1 MGQFIL
7 QHTGP
12 YRSAVLNCYY
22 PTPPCSFFLRSLVH
36 FTHPTPPHLPRTP
49 FSLLPTRTLKLK
61 ECLKVETIVAFRH
74 AEIYGA
80 EGRGF
85 GGFRAAIRLLLL
97 VVLPRC
103 EIGPGGEPQHP
114 DIVASWLASVAAT
127 VSAGTPPSPH
137 GQGIAELYCLPP
149 PS

>member
-1 MGQFIL
+1 MHWFVYGCVRVGQFCNTQVHI
-7 QHTGP
+7 QR
-12 YRSAVLNCYY
+12 RS
-22 PTPPCSFFLRSLVH
+22 CSFFLRNQLFH
-36 FTHPTPPHLPRTP
+36 FTHPTPPHPPRAP
-49 FSLLPTRTLKLK
+49 VSLLPTFELK

-103 EIGPGGEPQHP
+103 EIGPGGKPQHP
-114 DIVASWLASVAAT
+114 DIVASWLALVAAT

-137 GQGIAELYCLPP
+137 GQGIAELYRLPP